1 VSSRPVRILS
11 IDGGGIRGII
21 PATVLARIEQQTGRP
36 IADLFDL
43 IAGTSTG
50 GILALALTCPSEDGT
65 RPRFAATELVDLYE
79 HEGPDIFP
87 RHPLAGFRRLFGPKY
102 PLRGLERAL
111 RARLLHTHL
120 AEARTEVLVTAY
132 DIGRRDTVFFRSERA
147 KELVRKRDPE
157 AADYNLEMVDV
168 ALATSAA
175 PTYFAPRRI
184 PLRRPQPPMV
194 LVDGGV
200 FANNPGMCA
209 YVDVSAGQRPPEDVL
224 MVSLGTGSL
233 TRPLSYRRARGW
245 GLIGW
250 APPLFD
256 VVLDAV
262 SDATNYQLDRVLG
275 DRYHRFQ
282 TELCHGQDDL
292 DDASEDNIESLKLE
306 ADELLRREGERL
318 EGVCDVLAAGIGA

>member
-1 VSSRPVRILS
+1 VSGRPVRILS

-21 PATVLARIEQQTGRP
+21 PATVLARIEERTGRP

-50 GILALALTCPSEDGT
+50 GILALGLACPSEDGT
-65 RPRFAATELVDLYE
+65 RPRSSAAELVELYE
-79 HEGPDIFP
+79 QEGPDIFP
-87 RHPLAGFRRLFGPKY
+87 PHPLAGLRRLFGPKY
-102 PLRGLERAL
+102 RPRGLERAL
-111 RARLLHTHL
+111 RDRLGTARL
-120 AEARTEVLVTAY
+120 ADARPDVLVTAY

-147 KELVRKRDPE
+147 KELVRKREPE
-157 AADYNLEMVDV
+157 AADYNLEMVDI
-168 ALATSAA
+168 ALGTSAA
-175 PTYFAPRRI
+175 PTYFPPRRI
-184 PLRRPQPPMV
+184 PLRAPQPAMV

-209 YVDVSAGQRPPEDVL
+209 YVDVSAGAAPPETVL

-256 VVLDAV
+256 VVLDGV
-262 SDATNYQLDRVLG
+262 SDATNYQLGRVLG

-318 EGVCDVLAAGIGA
+318 DRVCKALAAPAGG